1 MFSLCKQSLKYNR
14 RIMWI
19 WKTSPPGIKKKFLKN
34 TYCASAWHHLSNWKL
49 YLTSPQNVKTM
60 HVFCFNFNSFLK
72 TRSLL
77 FTLHVTHRYIQINTK
92 WQKQT
97 KITSIC
103 LLFVEDHLLCN
114 LIYIDLLK
122 NTNTSIN
129 EPYYIMLITHCI
141 YNNDYTTS
149 NIVKN
154 CNHILFIISA
164 KIRLGLIF

>member
-1 MFSLCKQSLKYNR
+1 MIAIIPHKMFSLCKQSLKYNR

-19 WKTSPPGIKKKFLKN
+19 WKNIAPRDKKEISKKILIAHLHDTTYQIENFIWLLLRMSKFL
-34 TYCASAWHHLSNWKL
+34 
-49 YLTSPQNVKTM
+49 VTM
-60 HVFCFNFNSFLK
+60 HVFCFNFNFFLK

-129 EPYYIMLITHCI
+129 
-141 YNNDYTTS
+141 
-149 NIVKN
+149 
-154 CNHILFIISA
+154 
-164 KIRLGLIF
+164 

>member
-1 MFSLCKQSLKYNR
+1 MITIIPHEMFSLCKQSLKYNR

-49 YLTSPQNVKTM
+49 YLTSPQNVKTSCNNAC
-60 HVFCFNFNSFLK
+60 FCFNFNSFLK
-72 TRSLL
+72 SRSLL
-77 FTLHVTHRYIQINTK
+77 FTLHATHRYIQINTK

-129 EPYYIMLITHCI
+129 
-141 YNNDYTTS
+141 
-149 NIVKN
+149 
-154 CNHILFIISA
+154 
-164 KIRLGLIF
+164 